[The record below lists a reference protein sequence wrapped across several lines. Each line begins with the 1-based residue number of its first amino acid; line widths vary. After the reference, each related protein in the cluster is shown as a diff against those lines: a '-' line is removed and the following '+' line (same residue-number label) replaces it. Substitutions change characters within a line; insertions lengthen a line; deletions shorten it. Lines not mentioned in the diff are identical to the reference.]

1 MVPRLIRP
9 YGWVSL
15 FYLFYWE
22 DVVYI
27 IINIILFLE
36 NLILKQQWLLGVK
49 YPPGEN
55 VILRNSCN
63 MLNWNECE

>member
-27 IINIILFLE
+27 IINIILLVGGFIV
-36 NLILKQQWLLGVK
+36 LIKGADMFVD
-49 YPPGEN
+49 GASN
-55 VILRNSCN
+55 VA
-63 MLNWNECE
+63 